1 MAAPRDKFALSL
13 DGTVIAANVFGKSN
27 YFRHAKTRTVMR
39 IGKQD
44 QAFTAIATSDA
55 ESITVR
61 GYDLC
66 DELIG
71 KIDFTD
77 YFWLLVLGEKPKRE
91 QRAMMDACLVAIA
104 EHGLVPSVQAARMTL
119 AAGPESWQGAMSA
132 GLLGMGS
139 VVAGS
144 SESAGRYLAEIIADA
159 ETRGVDI
166 ETAAIDSLKALKA
179 ARKKVS
185 GLGHPQHSGG
195 DPRADRLLDIADELG
210 VSGRYIET
218 LRLLAKHAPGIMDRP
233 LPINVSGAIPAAI
246 LDAGWPL
253 EALKAVPLLART
265 AGLAAHLYEESLRS
279 IGFIMSHKADVAISY
294 DGQASSKTSSSKAD
308 GRASE

>member
-1 MAAPRDKFALSL
+1 
-13 DGTVIAANVFGKSN
+13 
-27 YFRHAKTRTVMR
+27 MR

-55 ESITVR
+55 ETITVR
-61 GYDLC
+61 GLDLC

-71 KIDFTD
+71 KIGFTD
-77 YFWLLVLGEKPKRE
+77 YFWLLVTGEKPTAA

-119 AAGPESWQGAMSA
+119 AAGPDAWQGAMAA

-144 SESAGRYLAEIIADA
+144 SE
-159 ETRGVDI
+159 
-166 ETAAIDSLKALKA
+166 TAAQYLHEVLMEAGDGDLEAAVIASLKGLKS
-179 ARKKVS
+179 ARKTVP
-185 GLGHPQHSGG
+185 GLGHPQHSAG
-195 DPRADRLLDIADELG
+195 DPRADRLLAIADDLG

-218 LRLLAKHAPGIMDRP
+218 LRLLGRHAPGIMDRP

-253 EALKAVPLLART
+253 GAIKAVPLLART
-265 AGLAAHLYEESLRS
+265 AGLSAHLLEESLRS
-279 IGFIMSHKADVAISY
+279 IGFIMSHRADLAISY
-294 DGQASSKTSSSKAD
+294 DGKPSKHA
-308 GRASE
+308 AE